1 MIVRVVGIA
10 LVSIWPAAMIAQ
22 AVQLPPPRVMYAP
35 GRPGK
40 VTGFIVNRDGDDLLV
55 RDETTSLLSMVT
67 LTSATSIS
75 SPSGFL
81 NLERTP
87 QPPTTLIAGL
97 LIAVQGTGGSQGD
110 LVADRISFRESALRV
125 AKQIAA
131 GEVVLKAQQRQTA
144 AVAAANRDS
153 IRRATLRGRDSLD
166 ALNARISSLDKYVL
180 RVRGTVTFAV
190 NSAELSEEAREILDD
205 LVDKSRGLEGYMI
218 EVAGYSDATGSVAAN
233 QAVSARRAQ
242 SVVEYL
248 NTERGIPLRRIATA
262 TGLGSSQPVGD
273 NATAEGRALNR
284 RAEVRVLVNRGLRT
298 PPPQ

>member
-1 MIVRVVGIA
+1 MIARVIAIA
-10 LVSIWPAAMIAQ
+10 LLSLWPAGMIAQ
-22 AVQLPPPRVMYAP
+22 AVQLPPPRVLYAP

-67 LTSATSIS
+67 ITSTTKIS

-97 LIAVQGTGGSQGD
+97 LIAVEGTGGSNGG
-110 LVADRISFRESALRV
+110 LVAERVSFHTSALRV
-125 AKQIAA
+125 ARQIAA

-153 IRRATLRGRDSLD
+153 LRRATLRARDSLD
-166 ALNARISSLDKYVL
+166 ALNTRISNLDAYEL

-190 NSAELSEEAREILDD
+190 NSADLSDEAREILDD
-205 LVDKSRGLEGYMI
+205 LVDKSRPFEAYVI
-218 EVAGYSDATGSVAAN
+218 EVAGYSDATGSAAAN
-233 QAVSARRAQ
+233 QVLSTRRAQ
-242 SVVEYL
+242 AVVEYL
-248 NTERGIPLRRIATA
+248 TTAHAIPLRRFAA
-262 TGLGSSQPVGD
+262 PAGLGPSRPVADNSS
-273 NATAEGRALNR
+273 AEGRALNR
-284 RAEVRVLVNRGLRT
+284 RVEVKVLVSRGLRA
-298 PPPQ
+298 PPDR